1 MVTADVTADVSAE
14 HAAFISVAVVTSP
27 AAGQI
32 QQIDLQLPPGASVR
46 EALQRSGLC
55 PQTDGATLKVG
66 VWGQLRAL
74 DHVLRDRDR
83 VEIYRSLH
91 VDPMEA
97 RRQRHRQQRTPKR

>member
-1 MVTADVTADVSAE
+1 MATAE

-27 AAGQI
+27 AAGQL

-46 EALQRSGLC
+46 DALLRSGLC
-55 PQTDGATLKVG
+55 PKTDGVALKVG

-83 VEIYRSLH
+83 VEVYRPLQI
-91 VDPMEA
+91 DPKEA
-97 RRQRHRQQRTPKR
+97 RRLRHRQQRPKKR